1 MTIREMYVG
10 GPATANIGL
19 AMLPAVPFDPAAVAF
34 RALTP
39 AAHKGPAQFGLT
51 RVLDFE
57 FDHALRDYLS
67 KQSAAGTPVVAADKL
82 GSILL
87 PPNVLFWG
95 LHVKIDNPVAGLTLT
110 PSTRVGGLTFP
121 AINCADSSMGQFA
134 APGASAWV
142 TGGSAGV
149 ASIAV
154 GAGGSGY
161 TTAPTVTLTGGG
173 GTGATATA
181 TVGSGAVTSFT
192 VTDPGSGYTTAPTV
206 TLTGGGGTGATATA
220 TLGST
225 SQVAG
230 ITGATFNNVPDI
242 LDLTVTAIGAAK
254 FGLLRLSITPLVSSF
269 LHGQH

>member
-181 TVGSGAVTSFT
+181 T
-192 VTDPGSGYTTAPTV
+192 
-206 TLTGGGGTGATATA
+206 
-220 TLGST
+220 LGST